1 MDKVWRALVIF
12 GSIFAASWSVYAIF
26 ETKEAHKTDVENLR
40 EVSRLE
46 LRAFAAEFASEM
58 GQKQAEI
65 MLPSIL
71 KAIRKYH
78 PDDHSFLDTD
88 KVEVMAD
95 GKISE

>member
-26 ETKEAHKTDVENLR
+26 ETKEAHKVDVENLK
-40 EVSRLE
+40 EVNKLE

-65 MLPSIL
+65 MIPTIL
-71 KAIRKYH
+71 KAIKKH
-78 PDDHSFLDTD
+78 NDEHSMIESE
-88 KVEVMAD
+88 KVEVLAS
-95 GKISE
+95 GQISE